1 LKVLPYIIKRKGYD
15 MEQTTITIPK
25 ELKQK
30 ILDLLDKQR
39 GDSFSRFVREAIIL
53 KLEVY
58 RNGK

>member
-1 LKVLPYIIKRKGYD
+1 